1 MSPRI
6 KICGLTR
13 AEDAALAHAAG
24 AWALGFIFYPKSKR
38 YITPAAAASIAP
50 ADAQTVGVFV
60 NQMPDIDAAL
70 KSFPLFAVQL
80 HGDETPAD
88 ARALRGAFG
97 GIIIKA
103 FRLHSLDDIAQI
115 AAWREAADYILI
127 DAAIAGQYGGTGH
140 TADWK
145 LATAAKDSGLPLIL
159 SGGIDAANIVAAQD
173 AVKPF
178 AFDLASGVERAP
190 GIKDAQKIKT
200 LFDISRRISA

>member
-6 KICGLTR
+6 KMCGLTR

-38 YITPAAAASIAP
+38 YITPAAAAAIAP

-60 NQMPDIDAAL
+60 NQMPDIDSAL
-70 KSFPLFAVQL
+70 KSFPLSAVQL

-88 ARALRGAFG
+88 ARALRNSFG
-97 GIIIKA
+97 GTIIKA
-103 FRLHSLDDIAQI
+103 FRLQKAEDTAQI
-115 AAWREAADYILI
+115 AAWRDAADYILV
-127 DAAIAGQYGGTGH
+127 DAAVAGEYGGTGH
-140 TADWK
+140 TADWT
-145 LATAAKDSGLPLIL
+145 LATATKHSGLPLIL
-159 SGGIDAANIVAAQD
+159 SGGIDADNITAAQE
-173 AVKPF
+173 AVAPF
-178 AFDLASGVERAP
+178 AFDLASGVESAP

>member
-24 AWALGFIFYPKSKR
+24 AWALGFIFYPRSKR
-38 YITPAAAASIAP
+38 YITPAAAAAIAP
-50 ADAQTVGVFV
+50 AGAQTVGVFV

-70 KSFPLFAVQL
+70 KSFALAAVQL

-88 ARALRGAFG
+88 ARALRGTFD

-103 FRLHSLDDIAQI
+103 FRLQNAGDIAQI
-115 AAWREAADYILI
+115 AAWRDTADYILI
-127 DAAIAGQYGGTGH
+127 DAAVAGEYGGTGH
-140 TADWK
+140 TADWA

-159 SGGIDAANIVAAQD
+159 SGGIYAANIAAAQD

-190 GIKDAQKIKT
+190 GIKDAEKIKT
-200 LFDISRRISA
+200 LFDTSRRISA

>member
-38 YITPAAAASIAP
+38 YIMPAAAAAIAP
-50 ADAQTVGVFV
+50 TEAQSVGVFV
-60 NQMPDIDAAL
+60 NQMQDIDAAL
-70 KSFPLFAVQL
+70 KSFPLSAVQL

-88 ARALRGAFG
+88 ARALRGTFG

-103 FRLHSLDDIAQI
+103 FRLQNIQDLAPIT
-115 AAWREAADYILI
+115 AWRDAADYILI

-140 TADWK
+140 TADWT

-159 SGGIDAANIVAAQD
+159 SGGIDAANIAAAQD

-178 AFDLASGVERAP
+178 AFDLASGVESAP
-190 GIKDAQKIKT
+190 GIKDAAKIKA
-200 LFDISRRISA
+200 LFDTSRRIPA